1 MTRQQN
7 LKYRKGVYMENF
19 IETVYFLENP
29 EKNIIKFATG
39 TQLRYEDVIKEV
51 FGVACINDLHMMI
64 QYNKS
69 FQTSICN
76 SHGISEKK
84 ITLDKI
90 LRVASKLDMLRLKKE
105 LMDQKNNI
113 LYETPTDGDLAI
125 TCPFDATIKLQEGI
139 FQWDDSN
146 FSYNAVKTGA

>member
-1 MTRQQN
+1 
-7 LKYRKGVYMENF
+7 MEDF

-51 FGVACINDLHMMI
+51 FGVACINDLHMML

-84 ITLDKI
+84 LTLDKI
-90 LRVASKLDMLRLKKE
+90 LRVASKLDMLRLKKQ
-105 LMDQKNNI
+105 LMDQKNNSLDEI
-113 LYETPTDGDLAI
+113 AQDDVLPI
-125 TCPFDATIKLQEGI
+125 PCPFDATIKLQEGI
-139 FQWDDSN
+139 FQWDDNN
-146 FSYNAVKTGA
+146 FSYNAVKPGA

>member
-1 MTRQQN
+1 
-7 LKYRKGVYMENF
+7 MENS

-76 SHGISEKK
+76 SYGISEKK

-90 LRVASKLDMLRLKKE
+90 IRVASKADMLRLKKQLIE
-105 LMDQKNNI
+105 QHKNNMN
-113 LYETPTDGDLAI
+113 DLKLEEEFPLQR
-125 TCPFDATIKLQEGI
+125 PFDSIIKLQEGI
-139 FQWDDSN
+139 YQWDDTN
-146 FSYNAVKTGA
+146 FSYNAVTNGAWHPFYYYDSYYI

>member
-1 MTRQQN
+1 
-7 LKYRKGVYMENF
+7 MENA

-76 SHGISEKK
+76 CYGISEKK

-90 LRVASKLDMLRLKKE
+90 IRVASKTDLLRLKKHLLE
-105 LMDQKNNI
+105 QQREQVENVQLVEDQHI
-113 LYETPTDGDLAI
+113 QR
-125 TCPFDATIKLQEGI
+125 PFDAVIKLQEGLY
-139 FQWDDSN
+139 QWDDAN
-146 FSYNAVKTGA
+146 FSYSAVPNGA

>member
-1 MTRQQN
+1 
-7 LKYRKGVYMENF
+7 MEKT

-84 ITLDKI
+84 ITLDKVI
-90 LRVASKLDMLRLKKE
+90 RIASKMDMLMLKKQ
-105 LMDQKNNI
+105 LMDQKSNSIEDDVPLEGNFSI
-113 LYETPTDGDLAI
+113 SR
-125 TCPFDATIKLQEGI
+125 PFDSTIMLQEGI
-139 FQWDDSN
+139 FRWDDAN
-146 FSYNAVKTGA
+146 FSYNAVKPGA

>member
-1 MTRQQN
+1 
-7 LKYRKGVYMENF
+7 MEDF

-29 EKNIIKFATG
+29 EKNITKFATG

-51 FGVACINDLHMMI
+51 FGVACINDLHMML

-76 SHGISEKK
+76 THGISEKK
-84 ITLDKI
+84 LTLDII
-90 LRVASKLDMLRLKKE
+90 LRVASKLDMLRLKKQ
-105 LMDQKNNI
+105 LLDQQYDKMI
-113 LYETPTDGDLAI
+113 DETHQKGNLPIDR
-125 TCPFDATIKLQEGI
+125 PFDETIKLQEGI

-146 FSYNAVKTGA
+146 FSYNAIKPGA

>member
-1 MTRQQN
+1 MTRQKN
-7 LKYRKGVYMENF
+7 LQYRKGVYMDNF
-19 IETVYFLENP
+19 IETVFFLENP

-51 FGVACINDLHMMI
+51 FGVACINDLNMMI

-90 LRVASKLDMLRLKKE
+90 LRVASKLDMLHLKKE
-105 LMDQKNNI
+105 LMFQKNNE
-113 LYETPTDGDLAI
+113 LDDTPVDGDLSI
-125 TCPFDATIKLQEGI
+125 SCPLDSTIKLKEGI

>member
-1 MTRQQN
+1 
-7 LKYRKGVYMENF
+7 MEDF

-51 FGVACINDLHMMI
+51 FGVASINDLHMML

-84 ITLDKI
+84 LTLDKI
-90 LRVASKLDMLRLKKE
+90 IRVASKLDMLHLKKQ
-105 LMDQKNNI
+105 LIDQNYSSI
-113 LYETPTDGDLAI
+113 DEIPQDGNLPI
-125 TCPFDATIKLQEGI
+125 TRPFDVTIKLQEGI

-146 FSYNAVKTGA
+146 FSYNAVKPGA

>member
-1 MTRQQN
+1 
-7 LKYRKGVYMENF
+7 MEDF
-19 IETVYFLENP
+19 IETVYCLENP
-29 EKNIIKFATG
+29 EKKIIKFATG

-51 FGVACINDLHMMI
+51 FGVACINDVHMML

-90 LRVASKLDMLRLKKE
+90 IRVASKLDMLRLKKQ
-105 LMDQKNNI
+105 LIDQKKNSVD
-113 LYETPTDGDLAI
+113 ETAQDNDFPI
-125 TCPFDATIKLQEGI
+125 TRPFDATIKLQEGI
-139 FQWDDSN
+139 FQWDDTD
-146 FSYNAVKTGA
+146 FSYNAVKPGA

>member
-1 MTRQQN
+1 
-7 LKYRKGVYMENF
+7 MENT
-19 IETVYFLENP
+19 IETIYRLENP
-29 EKNIIKFATG
+29 ERNVIKFATG

-76 SHGISEKK
+76 SYGISEKK

-90 LRVASKLDMLRLKKE
+90 IRIASKSDMLTLKQH
-105 LMDQKNNI
+105 LI
-113 LYETPTDGDLAI
+113 YEKSFNDLQDEAASSEEEN
-125 TCPFDATIKLQEGI
+125 TNHVNRPFDTIIKLQEGI
-139 FQWDDSN
+139 YQWDDSN
-146 FSYNAVKTGA
+146 YSYNAVTNGA

>member
-1 MTRQQN
+1 V
-7 LKYRKGVYMENF
+7 LCMENS

-76 SHGISEKK
+76 SYGISEKK

-90 LRVASKLDMLRLKKE
+90 IRVASKADMLRLKKQLIE
-105 LMDQKNNI
+105 QHKNNMN
-113 LYETPTDGDLAI
+113 DLKLEEEFPLQR
-125 TCPFDATIKLQEGI
+125 PFDSIIKLQEGI
-139 FQWDDSN
+139 YQWDDTN
-146 FSYNAVKTGA
+146 FSYNAVTNGA

>member
-1 MTRQQN
+1 
-7 LKYRKGVYMENF
+7 MENS

-76 SHGISEKK
+76 SYGISEKK

-90 LRVASKLDMLRLKKE
+90 IRVASKADMLRLKKQLIE
-105 LMDQKNNI
+105 QHKNNMN
-113 LYETPTDGDLAI
+113 DLKLEEEFPLQR
-125 TCPFDATIKLQEGI
+125 PFDSIIKLQEGI
-139 FQWDDSN
+139 YQWDDTN
-146 FSYNAVKTGA
+146 FSYNAVTNGA